1 MMAIR
6 KIHAPVLG
14 SDQSRWVISAA
25 LDLAETFDAFVEVFH
40 PKRDPALDLAYLG
53 PGATGMGAGVGATRI
68 LEAAETQAKEQEA
81 RARQAYAEATRE
93 RTARHGFITD
103 VGREAELMAARAR
116 VADITVMARPQDT
129 SSPTL
134 EGGIEACLFE
144 SGHPVYLVP
153 PERGA
158 HAAQK
163 VGIAW
168 NDSPEAAHA
177 VAAAM
182 PFLERAQMV
191 TAISIGGYSLD
202 SLGEYLSLHGITSA
216 AHSVEAESSG
226 LLEDTTGEQMLDICR
241 HLQLDLLVMGA
252 YSHLRIRQLIV
263 AGATRTVLSKSP
275 IPILMAH

>member
-1 MMAIR
+1 MAIR

-14 SDQSRWVISAA
+14 SDESRWVISAA

-53 PGATGMGAGVGATRI
+53 PGATGMGAGVGAARI
-68 LEAAETQAKEQEA
+68 LEAAEAQANEQETKA
-81 RARQAYAEATRE
+81 REAYAQATRD
-93 RTARHGFITD
+93 RPARHDFVVET
-103 VGREAELMAARAR
+103 GREAELMAAHAR
-116 VADITVMARPQDT
+116 LADITVMARPQDT

-153 PERGA
+153 PGPGPLSGK
-158 HAAQK
+158 K

-177 VAAAM
+177 VSAAL
-182 PFLERAQMV
+182 PFLERAEMV

-202 SLGEYLSLHGITSA
+202 RLGEYLSLHGITSA
-216 AHSVEAESSG
+216 AHSVEQDSSG
-226 LLEDTTGEQMLDICR
+226 LLEDTTGEQILDICR

-252 YSHLRIRQLIV
+252 YTHLRIRQLIV
-263 AGATRTVLSKSP
+263 AGATRTVLARSP